1 MNDSLL
7 LYQLPDAR
15 PKRLSLPD
23 IPEEKWCDFRREYES
38 GMTLKAIAEKHVCDP
53 RTVRVFLSLNKS
65 SQEIGRQRAPT
76 ILSPWLSQVE
86 QLYQEYSRDG
96 EGICQISRKI
106 TLALKQCGYT
116 GTERTIRNHL
126 RSKYHVTRHP

>member
-1 MNDSLL
+1 MSTQVLS
-7 LYQLPDAR
+7 YSSPPFSHR
-15 PKRLSLPD
+15 RLSLPD
-23 IPEEKWCDFRREYES
+23 LPEEKWSDFRKDHEG

-106 TLALKQCGYT
+106 TLALKQCG
-116 GTERTIRNHL
+116 
-126 RSKYHVTRHP
+126 